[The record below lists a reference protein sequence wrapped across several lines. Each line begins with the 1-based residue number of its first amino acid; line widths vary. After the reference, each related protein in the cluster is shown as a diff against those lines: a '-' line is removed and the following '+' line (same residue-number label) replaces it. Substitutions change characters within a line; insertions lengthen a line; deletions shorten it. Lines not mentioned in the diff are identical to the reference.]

1 MADQTPVTPELPPP
15 SRPDGS
21 NPDSQ
26 STVPADGE
34 APPPVMP
41 RWVPIL
47 IGLVLVLIAAFA
59 VYTGMRYRENTLTSI
74 IRNDDASPGRTMR
87 PGPPGEQEAGGS
99 LMSGKTPDANAAV
112 TGSSRAV
119 VTGGPQGVEVSV
131 RMWARRG
138 MIFDVTP
145 KDAAIYVN
153 DEAIGQAS
161 QFDSDEEVYDFAQ
174 PGSYNVRIVSPG
186 RPERHYTVTAAA
198 DAPNE
203 VVTIRT
209 DLGAGPQ

>member
-15 SRPDGS
+15 STPGGS
-21 NPDSQ
+21 NPDPHS
-26 STVPADGE
+26 SVPVDDE
-34 APPPVMP
+34 APAAVMP

-59 VYTGMRYRENTLTSI
+59 VYTGMRYRANTLTSI
-74 IRNDDASPGRTMR
+74 IRNDDVTPAQGMS

-119 VTGGPQGVEVSV
+119 VTGGPQGVAVSV

-145 KDAAIYVN
+145 KDAAVYVN
-153 DEAIGQAS
+153 DEAIGQAN

-174 PGSYNVRIVSPG
+174 PGSYNVRIVVPG
-186 RPERHYTVTAAA
+186 RAERHYVVTAAA

-203 VVTIRT
+203 VATIKA
-209 DLGAGPQ
+209 DLGAER